1 MKSDEYH
8 RNKCNV
14 TISHRYFEKLGKML
28 KSK

>member
-8 RNKCNV
+8 NKYNV